1 MTNLTRS
8 LRSSSK
14 YLHSRASGL
23 DNPFPAMPRLCAAA
37 SMLLLCLTL
46 LSCTTN
52 RKKLIAVVPKATSH
66 LFWVSIHAGAMAAGH
81 DLDVDVLWNGP
92 ATETDYSRQI
102 EIVDSMIARHVDG
115 LALAAQDR
123 TALNASLDRAAKEG
137 VPVTVFDSG
146 VESTNYMT
154 FVATNNYAAG
164 EMAAR
169 KLAELLHNKGSIAM
183 VLHVPGS
190 SSTME
195 REHGFE
201 DCMAKEFPQIHIL
214 QKQYGMS
221 DRSKAMAAAENI
233 LTAHPD
239 LDGIFASTEPSSVGT
254 ALALNSR
261 KLAGKIKFVAFDASE
276 GMVEDLKRGTIDA
289 LVAQDPF
296 RIGYEAVKTLVDKLH
311 GKTPPKRID
320 LSARVITKPDLDKP
334 EIKALLNPDVKT
346 YLK

>member
-1 MTNLTRS
+1 MTNMTQSPCGRS
-8 LRSSSK
+8 TCF
-14 YLHSRASGL
+14 HSRATCINS
-23 DNPFPAMPRLCAAA
+23 PVTTIRRHRATVW
-37 SMLLLCLTL
+37 MLLLCLTL

-52 RKKLIAVVPKATSH
+52 RKKVIAVVPKATSH

-146 VESTNYMT
+146 VDSTNYMT

-195 REHGFE
+195 RERGFE
-201 DCMAKEFPQIHIL
+201 DCMAKEFPQIHIV

-221 DRSKAMAAAENI
+221 DRS
-233 LTAHPD
+233 
-239 LDGIFASTEPSSVGT
+239 
-254 ALALNSR
+254 
-261 KLAGKIKFVAFDASE
+261 
-276 GMVEDLKRGTIDA
+276 
-289 LVAQDPF
+289 
-296 RIGYEAVKTLVDKLH
+296 
-311 GKTPPKRID
+311 
-320 LSARVITKPDLDKP
+320 
-334 EIKALLNPDVKT
+334 
-346 YLK
+346 